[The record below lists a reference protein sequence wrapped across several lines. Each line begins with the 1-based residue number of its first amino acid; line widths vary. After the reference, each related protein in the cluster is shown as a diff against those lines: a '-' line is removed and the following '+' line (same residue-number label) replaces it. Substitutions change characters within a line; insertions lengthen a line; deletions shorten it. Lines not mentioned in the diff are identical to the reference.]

1 MIVKK
6 FQKTALG
13 LAVATLFTGFSG
25 FVTAADV
32 IEGPTWYGRLNV
44 ALAHTDWEGVRGTED
59 SWDLRSNQSRLG
71 IKGSVA
77 LEGYDFKVIY
87 GAEYGVEVADTTE
100 KTFTQRNIFL
110 GLEGDW
116 GRVVAGRHDT
126 PLKQA
131 EGKVDQFNDVDADI
145 DRIFGA
151 HNRDP
156 NIIYYTTPKFA
167 NGVLTANI
175 ATILADDADIDGD
188 GEKEDGL
195 FDSISASLIAQQG
208 AWYGAIAFHTNAS
221 YGTFADDFA
230 DIGAPFEIV
239 DGERV
244 EKGKK
249 GGRRADVVRLV
260 GAYAG
265 ERFEFGL
272 AYQHAEDAANGTN
285 GEDVADG
292 ANGEDTSLLASA
304 AYKIDKIKLKAQLG
318 QVKGDV
324 NDEKRELYAIGA
336 DYNFNAKT
344 RAFTY
349 YSSLGLDKADKKDNT
364 FAVGLEHNF

>member
-1 MIVKK
+1 MLIKK

-25 FVTAADV
+25 FVSAADV
-32 IEGPTWYGRLNV
+32 VEGPSWYGRFNV
-44 ALAHTDWEGVRGTED
+44 ALAHTDWEGVRGEED

-71 IKGSVA
+71 VKGSIA
-77 LEGYDFKVIY
+77 LDGYDFKIIY
-87 GAEYGVEVADTTE
+87 GAEYLVELADTTNS
-100 KTFTQRNIFL
+100 TFGQRNIFL
-110 GLEGDW
+110 GLQGDW
-116 GRVVAGRHDT
+116 GRIIAGRHDT
-126 PLKQA
+126 PLKQS

-145 DRIFGA
+145 DRVFGA

-167 NGVLTANI
+167 NGLLTANI

-195 FDSISASLIAQQG
+195 FDSISASLVAQQG

-221 YGTFADDFA
+221 YGTYADAFTN
-230 DIGAPFEIV
+230 IPEPL
-239 DGERV
+239 E
-244 EKGKK
+244 GKA

-272 AYQHAEDAANGTN
+272 AFQQA
-285 GEDVADG
+285 EDVADG
-292 ANGEDTSLLASA
+292 ARGEDTALLASA
-304 AYKIDKIKLKAQLG
+304 AYKIDKVKLKAQLG
-318 QVKGDV
+318 QVKGDQS
-324 NDEKRELYAIGA
+324 DEKRELYAIGA

-349 YSSLGLDKADKKDNT
+349 YSSLGLDKADIKDNT
-364 FAVGLEHNF
+364 FAIGLEHNF

>member
-1 MIVKK
+1 MLIKK

-13 LAVATLFTGFSG
+13 LAGATLFTGFSG
-25 FVTAADV
+25 FVSAADV
-32 IEGPTWYGRLNV
+32 VEGPSWYGRFNV
-44 ALAHTDWEGVRGTED
+44 ALAHTDWEGVRGEED

-71 IKGSVA
+71 VKGSIA
-77 LEGYDFKVIY
+77 LDGYDFKIIY
-87 GAEYGVEVADTTE
+87 GAEYLVELADTTNS
-100 KTFTQRNIFL
+100 TFGQRNIFL
-110 GLEGDW
+110 GLQGDW
-116 GRVVAGRHDT
+116 GRIIAGRHDT
-126 PLKQA
+126 PLKQS

-145 DRIFGA
+145 DRVFGA

-167 NGVLTANI
+167 NGLLTANI

-195 FDSISASLIAQQG
+195 FDSISASLVAQQG

-221 YGTFADDFA
+221 YGTYADAFTN
-230 DIGAPFEIV
+230 IPEPL
-239 DGERV
+239 E
-244 EKGKK
+244 GKA

-272 AYQHAEDAANGTN
+272 AFQQA
-285 GEDVADG
+285 EDVADG
-292 ANGEDTSLLASA
+292 ARGEDTALLASA
-304 AYKIDKIKLKAQLG
+304 AYKIDKVKLKAQLG
-318 QVKGDV
+318 QVKGDQS
-324 NDEKRELYAIGA
+324 DEKRELYAIGA

-349 YSSLGLDKADKKDNT
+349 YSSLGLDKADIKDNT
-364 FAVGLEHNF
+364 FAIGLEHNF

>member
-32 IEGPTWYGRLNV
+32 IEGPTWYGRFNV

-71 IKGSVA
+71 IKGSLA

-87 GAEYGVEVADTTE
+87 GAEYLVEVADTTGS
-100 KTFTQRNIFL
+100 TFGQRNIFL

-221 YGTFADDFA
+221 YGTFADTFTN
-230 DIGAPFEIV
+230 IPAPV
-239 DGERV
+239 DGAA
-244 EKGKK
+244 

-272 AYQHAEDAANGTN
+272 AYQHAED
-285 GEDVADG
+285 VADG

-304 AYKIDKIKLKAQLG
+304 AYKIDKVKLKAQLG

-349 YSSLGLDKADKKDNT
+349 YSSLGLDKADIKDNT

>member
-221 YGTFADDFA
+221 YGTFADAFTNIPA
-230 DIGAPFEIV
+230 PPNGVGAA
-239 DGERV
+239 
-244 EKGKK
+244 

-272 AYQHAEDAANGTN
+272 AYQHAEDAANG
-285 GEDVADG
+285 

-304 AYKIDKIKLKAQLG
+304 AYKIDKVKLKAQLG

-349 YSSLGLDKADKKDNT
+349 YSSLGLDKADIKDNT